1 MNISPAE
8 AIRRYNVSKPTLYSD
23 MKDGK
28 LSFTLDDRKR
38 RKINIAELDRIYDK
52 RDEEG
57 ALTEEKSVKSPVNN
71 TQSNVKSTAEYS
83 MGRLELEVEYLKREL
98 TNRQEETERWKEAF
112 DKAQSTADKI
122 TALLEDQSVKSRHAT
137 DKDEWKKTLTE
148 LETRI
153 ANQEKTTQEKEAE
166 AEKIIQQNKVL
177 KKALTEEQ
185 SKGFFKKLF
194 G

>member
-8 AIRRYNVSKPTLYSD
+8 ALRRYNVSKPTLYSD

-52 RDEEG
+52 REEEG
-57 ALTEEKSVKSPVNN
+57 ALTVEKSVRSPINN

-83 MGRLELEVEYLKREL
+83 MGRLEIEVEYLKREL
-98 TNRQEETERWKEAF
+98 TNRQEETERWKDAF

-122 TALLEDQSVKSRHAT
+122 TALLEDQSSKSRHAT
-137 DKDEWKKTLTE
+137 DKDEWKKALTE

-153 ANQEKTTQEKEAE
+153 SNQEKTNQEKEIE
-166 AEKIIQQNKVL
+166 AQKILQQNKAL
-177 KKALTEEQ
+177 KKSLTEEQ
-185 SKGFFKKLF
+185 SKGFFKRLL

>member
-28 LSFTLDDRKR
+28 LSFTFDDRKK

-52 RDEEG
+52 RDGEG
-57 ALTEEKSVKSPVNN
+57 TLTEEKSVKSPVKN

-83 MGRLELEVEYLKREL
+83 MGRLEIEVEYLKREL

-112 DKAQSTADKI
+112 DKSQSTADKI
-122 TALLEDQSVKSRHAT
+122 TALLEDQSSKSRHAT
-137 DKDEWKKTLTE
+137 DKDEWKKTLTK

-153 ANQEKTTQEKEAE
+153 SNQEKANQEKEIE
-166 AEKIIQQNKVL
+166 AEKILQQNKAL

-185 SKGFFKKLF
+185 SKGFFQRLL

>member
-28 LSFTLDDRKR
+28 LSYTLDDRKR

-52 RDEEG
+52 REEEG
-57 ALTEEKSVKSPVNN
+57 TLTEEKSVNPPVNN

-83 MGRLELEVEYLKREL
+83 MGRLEIEVEYLKREL
-98 TNRQEETERWKEAF
+98 TNRQEETERWKDAF
-112 DKAQSTADKI
+112 DKAQSTANKI
-122 TALLEDQSVKSRHAT
+122 TALLEDQSAKSRHEN
-137 DKDEWKKTLTE
+137 DKDEWKNTLKK

-153 ANQEKTTQEKEAE
+153 SNQEEATQEAEAE
-166 AEKIIQQNKVL
+166 AEKILQQNKTL
-177 KKALTEEQ
+177 KKTLAEEK
-185 SKGFFKKLF
+185 SKGFFQRLF

>member
-28 LSFTLDDRKR
+28 LSFTIDDRKK
-38 RKINIAELDRIYDK
+38 RKINIAELDRIYEK
-52 RDEEG
+52 REEEG
-57 ALTEEKSVKSPVNN
+57 TLTEKKSVKPTANN
-71 TQSNVKSTAEYS
+71 TQSNVKSTTEYS

-122 TALLEDQSVKSRHAT
+122 TALLEDQSTKSRYAS
-137 DKDEWKKTLTE
+137 DKDEWQNTIEE
-148 LETRI
+148 LETRV
-153 ANQEKTTQEKEAE
+153 ANQEKVTQEKEAE
-166 AEKIIQQNKVL
+166 AEKILQQNKAL
-177 KKALTEEQ
+177 KKVLSDEK
-185 SKGFFKKLF
+185 SKGFFQKLF

>member
-52 RDEEG
+52 REEEG
-57 ALTEEKSVKSPVNN
+57 ALTVEKSVQSPVKN
-71 TQSNVKSTAEYS
+71 TQSNVKPTAEYS

-166 AEKIIQQNKVL
+166 AEKILQQNKVL
-177 KKALTEEQ
+177 KKALTAEQ